1 MVGTSGSL
9 SDPEANARPGVGTP
23 RSGSPP
29 DVAFRPPRQT
39 DESAMQPGR
48 GAVETHRIGIDFTA
62 GLAQR
67 AGIGRLTRQL
77 FAALFAQDRENDYR
91 IVYAAPARAAA
102 EALPRQPNVR
112 ARRLP
117 LPERWQTIVWHRAR
131 LPLWADVLA
140 GGVEVFHSPDFAL
153 APVLRARTVLTVHDL
168 GFEIRPECAVPS
180 LRRFLRRVVPRSA
193 HRADR
198 VLADSRATA
207 DDLIRLYGVPAE
219 RIEVVYSAAD
229 ERFRPI
235 APEEAER
242 LIADLAIPRPFILS
256 VGTLEPRKNLARL
269 IDAFSSLDLPH
280 HLVIVG
286 ARGWLF
292 DETIAKLGHPRIVAP
307 AWVDDEQLIGL
318 YNLAELFVYPSLYE
332 GFGLPPL
339 EAMACG
345 TAVAVSKTSSLPE
358 VVGSA
363 ALTFDPEDVGEIAA
377 ALQTLAT
384 DPKLRAELVAAGME
398 QASRFTWQDSAL
410 KLRGIY
416 EELANRV

>member
-1 MVGTSGSL
+1 M
-9 SDPEANARPGVGTP
+9 SDAQGL
-23 RSGSPP
+23 RSDFDAGAPP
-29 DVAFRPPRQT
+29 DVAAHRARTSPERAHHPRRAARAARPP
-39 DESAMQPGR
+39 GR
-48 GAVETHRIGIDFTA
+48 RDAAHRIGIDFTA
-62 GLAQR
+62 GLTQR

-77 FAALFAQDRENDYR
+77 FAALFTLDHENDYR
-91 IVYAAPARAAA
+91 LLYAAPTRAAIQ
-102 EALPRQPNVR
+102 ALPRQINVR

-117 LPERWQTIVWHRAR
+117 LPERWQTIAWHRAR

-140 GGVEVFHSPDFAL
+140 GGVAVFHSPNFAL

-168 GFEIRPECAVPS
+168 GFEIRPECAVPG

-207 DDLIRLYGVPAE
+207 DDLVRLYGVPAQ

-235 APEEAER
+235 APELAER
-242 LIADLAIPRPFILS
+242 LIASLAIPRPFILT

-269 IDAFSSLDLPH
+269 VDAFTSMDLPH

-292 DETIAKLGHPRIVAP
+292 EETLAKLNHPRILAP

-345 TAVAVSKTSSLPE
+345 TPVAVSNTSSLPE
-358 VVGSA
+358 VVGRA
-363 ALTFDPEDVGEIAA
+363 ALTFDPEDDGEIAA
-377 ALQTLAT
+377 ALHRLAT
-384 DPKLRAELVAAGME
+384 DPRLREELAAAGHE
-398 QASRFTWQDSAL
+398 QARRFSWHESARQ
-410 KLRGIY
+410 LRGIY
-416 EELANRV
+416 DELARRA